1 MQLWKLWQFIPVE
14 RQMSHNR
21 SNKDDKD
28 EICKVQS
35 EDLKKKTNIQNRNTI
50 QNICVLIIIDNL
62 PTT

>member
-1 MQLWKLWQFIPVE
+1 
-14 RQMSHNR
+14 MSHNR

-35 EDLKKKTNIQNRNTI
+35 EDLKKTNIQNRNTI

>member
-1 MQLWKLWQFIPVE
+1 
-14 RQMSHNR
+14 MSHNR

-35 EDLKKKTNIQNRNTI
+35 EDLKKKKKIQNRNTI

>member
-1 MQLWKLWQFIPVE
+1 MA
-14 RQMSHNR
+14 R
-21 SNKDDKD
+21 SNTALETLTVYSSRKTNESQQDDKD

-35 EDLKKKTNIQNRNTI
+35 EDFKKTNIQNRNTI